1 MSSSSRLT
9 RGMWGGLL
17 AGTTVAAFYFV
28 SDLLHLAPLST
39 PTALGHAFLGAWAVE
54 LDFPIIIS
62 QVAIGVVYGA
72 KLLTLIA
79 LHFLAFGLLT
89 VGAVVLFDR
98 YDLPLNIVSGAV
110 FGLVGYTTVIGIGL
124 AMVSDPVVAGLPG
137 IGSAAV
143 ANLLGGGVMGLYM
156 QIGD

>member
-9 RGMWGGLL
+9 RGLQGGLL
-17 AGTTVAAFYFV
+17 AGATVAAFYFV
-28 SDLLHLAPLST
+28 GDLFHLAPLST
-39 PTALGHAFLGAWAVE
+39 PTALGHAFLGPWAVE
-54 LDFPIIIS
+54 LDFPIIS
-62 QVAIGVVYGA
+62 QAANVVMYGA
-72 KLLTLIA
+72 RLLTVTA
-79 LHFLAFGLLT
+79 LHFFAFGLLT
-89 VGAVVLFDR
+89 VGAVWLFDR
-98 YDLPLNIVSGAV
+98 FDVPLNIVSGAV

-124 AMVSDPVVAGLPG
+124 AMVSASVVAGLPG